1 MKAIHLSLCE
11 PSFVKTLL
19 DSVFLARSYKHD
31 RFGGKKDYPTKGQ
44 HLFFFFPVAGAE
56 ASQRPL
62 YGLGRGAKVV
72 SAVSFGALQQ
82 PRS

>member
-31 RFGGKKDYPTKGQ
+31 RFGGKKDYPIKGQ
-44 HLFFFFPVAGAE
+44 HLFFFPVAGAE
-56 ASQRPL
+56 ESQRPL
-62 YGLGRGAKVV
+62 CGLGRGAKVV
-72 SAVSFGALQQ
+72 SEVCFGALQQ

>member
-1 MKAIHLSLCE
+1 
-11 PSFVKTLL
+11 
-19 DSVFLARSYKHD
+19 LARSYKHD

-44 HLFFFFPVAGAE
+44 HLFFFFPWQELRHHKG
-56 ASQRPL
+56 L
-62 YGLGRGAKVV
+62 YMAWGRGAKVV

>member
-1 MKAIHLSLCE
+1 
-11 PSFVKTLL
+11 
-19 DSVFLARSYKHD
+19 
-31 RFGGKKDYPTKGQ
+31 
-44 HLFFFFPVAGAE
+44 VAGAE